1 MQFVTG
7 MIVRSKQG
15 HDKGCF
21 YAVLA
26 VNGDRALLIDAHRR
40 TTASPKPKNLC
51 HLAPTKT
58 VLTEE
63 QLGSDSE
70 IQKVLAAF
78 SERAAF
84 PKEVI

>member
-15 HDKGCF
+15 HDKGQF
-21 YAVLA
+21 YVVLTL
-26 VNGDRALLIDAHRR
+26 NGRIAEVSNARSR
-40 TTASPKPKNLC
+40 TAASPKRKNCC
-51 HLAPTKT
+51 HLAPTRT
-58 VLTEE
+58 VLTAQ
-63 QLGSDSE
+63 QLDSDSE